1 VTESRQTAAFAIAAL
16 VLALAAWTISPPGR
30 STPGVN
36 ERGQPFFAELTDPN
50 AATSLEVIT
59 YDEQASIPRPFKVQ
73 NRNGRWTIP
82 SQYNYPA
89 DGGERLANIA
99 AALIAMKKDDVASEL
114 PADQAR
120 CQVLD
125 PLDET
130 LPSAKGRGIRLIV
143 NGVNDRT
150 LADVIVGAA
159 VEGRPSYRYA
169 RLPGSNRTYVA
180 RIEGL
185 DVSTTFQDWIETNL
199 LKVERPEI
207 DQILVRNYSV
217 SAKHS
222 IDGMEVVPLRK
233 RAEDVWT
240 IEGPEGSTA
249 TDTFTMNLLVTRLVE
264 LAIQGVRPKPPSMT
278 ATLTAAPGSA
288 RVTRADIDDLA
299 GKGFF
304 FGEGGQPLSSYG
316 EVLVHTSAG
325 MFYALRFGN
334 LVEEVTSASDARSLG
349 RYLFISVGLDA
360 KADRAAT
367 ERADALRA
375 RFAPWYYVVSEDSV
389 RKIRLR
395 RKELQRR
402 VQGSE
407 PEL

>member
-1 VTESRQTAAFAIAAL
+1 MKESRKTAAFAVAALIL
-16 VLALAAWTISPPGR
+16 VLAAWAVSPRER
-30 STPGVN
+30 SNPRVN
-36 ERGQPFFAELTDPN
+36 ERGQPIFAELTDPN
-50 AATSLEVIT
+50 RAASLEVIT
-59 YDEQASIPRPFKVQ
+59 YDEQASMPRPFKVQ

-130 LPSAKGRGIRLIV
+130 LPSAKGRGIRIIV

-180 RIEGL
+180 RVEGL
-185 DVSTTFQDWIETNL
+185 DASTKLQDWIETNL
-199 LKVERPEI
+199 LKVQRPEI

-217 SAKHS
+217 SPAKNS

-240 IEGPEGSTA
+240 IEGPDGSSA

-288 RVTRADIDDLA
+288 RVSRADLDDLA
-299 GKGFF
+299 AKGFF

-325 MFYALRFGN
+325 IFYALRFGN
-334 LVEEVTSASDARSLG
+334 LVEEAPSTSDASALG
-349 RYLFISVGLDA
+349 RYLFISVGTDA
-360 KADRAAT
+360 KVDKAAADRA
-367 ERADALRA
+367 ELLRA
-375 RFAPWYYVVSEDSV
+375 RFAPWYYIVLEDSIK
-389 RKIRLR
+389 KIRL
-395 RKELQRR
+395 KKVDLLKK
-402 VQGSE
+402 VQGSGF
-407 PEL
+407 

>member
-1 VTESRQTAAFAIAAL
+1 VKESRKTAAFALVSVAL
-16 VLALAAWTISPPGR
+16 VLAAWAISPRDR
-30 STPGVN
+30 SDPRVN
-36 ERGQPFFAELTDPN
+36 ERGQPFFAELTDAN
-50 AATSLEVIT
+50 RATSLEVIT
-59 YDEQASIPRPFKVQ
+59 YDEQGSMPRPFKVQ

-130 LPSAKGRGIRLIV
+130 LPSTKGRGIRIIV

-180 RIEGL
+180 RVEGL
-185 DVSTTFQDWIETNL
+185 DVSTKLQDWIETSL

-217 SAKHS
+217 SPAKNS
-222 IDGMEVVPLRK
+222 TDSMDVVPLGK
-233 RAEDVWT
+233 RQECDDRRRD
-240 IEGPEGSTA
+240 GSSA
-249 TDTFTMNLLVTRLVE
+249 TDTFTMNLLITRLVD
-264 LAIQGVRPKPPSMT
+264 LAIQ
-278 ATLTAAPGSA
+278 TAAQTAQHDRDGRARSA
-288 RVTRADIDDLA
+288 RVARRYRRSGREGI
-299 GKGFF
+299 F
-304 FGEGGQPLSSYG
+304 FGEAASPVRYGGSSSC
-316 EVLVHTSAG
+316 V
-325 MFYALRFGN
+325 
-334 LVEEVTSASDARSLG
+334 G
-349 RYLFISVGLDA
+349 RHLPTRCDWKSSKKQHRPATRRPWPHLFISVGRTPKWTRLPTVRNFSA
-360 KADRAAT
+360 PGSR
-367 ERADALRA
+367 RGAL
-375 RFAPWYYVVSEDSV
+375 VSESW
-389 RKIRLR
+389 RYAWKG
-395 RKELQRR
+395 ELK
-402 VQGSE
+402 
-407 PEL
+407 

>member
-1 VTESRQTAAFAIAAL
+1 M
-16 VLALAAWTISPPGR
+16 
-30 STPGVN
+30 
-36 ERGQPFFAELTDPN
+36 
-50 AATSLEVIT
+50 
-59 YDEQASIPRPFKVQ
+59 PRPFRVQ

-114 PADQAR
+114 PADQSR

-125 PLDET
+125 PADET
-130 LPSAKGRGIRLIV
+130 LPSTTGRGVRIIV

-150 LADVIVGAA
+150 LADIIVGAA

-180 RIEGL
+180 RVEGL
-185 DVSTTFQDWIETNL
+185 EVSTTFQDWIETNL
-199 LKVERPEI
+199 LKVDRPEI
-207 DQILVRNYSV
+207 DQLLIRNYSV
-217 SAKHS
+217 SAKNS
-222 IDGMEVVPLRK
+222 IDGMDVVPLRK

-240 IEGPEGSTA
+240 IEGSDGATA

-264 LAIQGVRPKPPSMT
+264 LAIQGVRPKPPSMA

-288 RVTRADIDDLA
+288 RVSRADVDDLA
-299 GKGFF
+299 AKGFF

-316 EVLVHTSAG
+316 EVLVHTSPG
-325 MFYALRFGN
+325 IFYALRFGN
-334 LVEEVTSASDARSLG
+334 LAAESTATSDPAALG

-360 KADRAAT
+360 RADKAAT

-389 RKIRLR
+389 RKIRLGR
-395 RKELQRR
+395 RELTKP
-402 VQGSE
+402 GT
-407 PEL
+407 

>member
-1 VTESRQTAAFAIAAL
+1 VTESRKTATFAIVAL
-16 VLALAAWTISPPGR
+16 VLSVGAWALSPRER
-30 STPGVN
+30 SSADVN

-50 AATSLEVIT
+50 AAASLEVIT
-59 YDEQASIPRPFKVQ
+59 YDAQASMPRPFKVQ

-130 LPSAKGRGIRLIV
+130 LPSTTGRGVRIIV

-150 LADVIVGAA
+150 LADIIVGAE
-159 VEGRPSYRYA
+159 VEGRRSYRYA

-180 RIEGL
+180 RVEGL

-199 LKVERPEI
+199 LKVDRLEI
-207 DQILVRNYSV
+207 DQLLIRNYSV
-217 SAKHS
+217 SAKNS
-222 IDGMEVVPLRK
+222 IEGMEVVPLRK

-240 IEGPEGSTA
+240 IEGPDGSTA
-249 TDTFTMNLLVTRLVE
+249 TDTFTMNLLVTRLVD
-264 LAIQGVRPKPPSMT
+264 LAIQAVRPKPPSMT

-288 RVTRADIDDLA
+288 RVSRADVGDLA
-299 GKGFF
+299 AKGFF

-325 MFYALRFGN
+325 IFYALRFGN
-334 LVEEVTSASDARSLG
+334 LAEESTATSDPAALG

-360 KADRAAT
+360 KADKAAT

-395 RKELQRR
+395 RNELTSRKP
-402 VQGSE
+402 S
-407 PEL
+407 

>member
-1 VTESRQTAAFAIAAL
+1 MTESRKTAAFAVVAAI
-16 VLALAAWTISPPGR
+16 LALTAWAVSPRGG
-30 STPGVN
+30 STSGGA

-50 AATSLEVIT
+50 AAASLEVIT
-59 YDEQASIPRPFKVQ
+59 YDEQASTPKPFKVQ

-114 PADQAR
+114 PADQER

-130 LPSAKGRGIRLIV
+130 LPSAKGRGIRIIV

-180 RIEGL
+180 RVEGL
-185 DVSTTFQDWIETNL
+185 DVSTKFQDWIETNL
-199 LKVERPEI
+199 LKVDRPEI

-217 SAKHS
+217 SARNS
-222 IDGMEVVPLRK
+222 IDAMEVVPLRK

-240 IEGPEGSTA
+240 IEGPDGSAA

-288 RVTRADIDDLA
+288 RVSRADIDDLA
-299 GKGFF
+299 AKGFF

-325 MFYALRFGN
+325 IFYALRFGN
-334 LVEEVTSASDARSLG
+334 LVDEASSTTDASALG

-360 KADRAAT
+360 KVDKAAA
-367 ERADALRA
+367 ERADVLRA

-395 RKELQRR
+395 RNELARK
-402 VQGSE
+402 GE
-407 PEL
+407 IKN